1 MNLQKQTLIQFNNL
15 FVKYSDIPILDNISG
30 SVCVG
35 SKIGLIGINGTGK
48 STLLKCIGNISKP
61 NSGDVFT
68 NSTIEYIPQLD
79 LDLYRSD
86 MRLFEYLEDQHDDW
100 WLVFEQYENLFGSQL
115 SESRI
120 VSTLSGGEIVKL
132 NIATALSKSPHLLL
146 LDEPTNHLDLM
157 SLQQLENV
165 LINTSTAFV
174 VVSHNIDFLNS
185 VVNTIWELDKGKL
198 NVFGGNY
205 DFYHSEKKR
214 ILQSQFDQ
222 FVVVRKKI
230 RGKKE
235 ALLNANVR
243 FQKKLGKLK
252 RMAKTNDRS
261 IPKIARNGI
270 KMKVEKGFGIN
281 KVKKKSAIEDL
292 TNDLNKLKMINRKNV
307 YLELCNEKKSGL
319 MVSFEKCTLILPNQV
334 HLIDDIN
341 FTIHHG
347 DKIAILGNNG
357 SGKTTFVN
365 QLVYEE
371 HDLLMGTVKYGL
383 PYITLFVDQKYKVVN
398 PEKTILE
405 NMQSSNKNINYE
417 NIRRILSNLG
427 FSFKYNIKVKASTL
441 SGGETVRLAFAMA
454 TSSNIDL
461 LILDEPT
468 NNLDIETVRV
478 ISESLCKFRGTL
490 IVISH
495 DIPFLKNINTGR
507 VYVITDK
514 RINDV
519 SLDNLQKLENMNE
532 TIKTNWKPG
541 IKISKEG
548 YGKYSF

>member
-15 FVKYSDIPILDNISG
+15 FVKYSETPILDNISG

-35 SKIGLIGINGTGK
+35 DKIGLIGINGSGK
-48 STLLKCIGNISKP
+48 STLLKCIGNIAKP
-61 NSGDVFT
+61 NSGNIFT
-68 NSTIEYIPQLD
+68 NSTIEYVPQLD

-86 MRLFEYLEDQHDDW
+86 MRLFEYLENQHEDW
-100 WLVFEQYENLFGSQL
+100 WLVFKQYENLFQSQL

-132 NIATALSKSPHLLL
+132 NIATALSNSPHLLL
-146 LDEPTNHLDLM
+146 LDEPTNHLDLK
-157 SLQQLENV
+157 SLQQLETALLNS
-165 LINTSTAFV
+165 STAFV
-174 VVSHNIDFLNS
+174 IVSHNINFLNS
-185 VVNTIWELDKGKL
+185 VVNIIWEIDKGKL

-205 DFYHSEKKR
+205 DFYFSEKER
-214 ILQSQFDQ
+214 VIQSRLDQ
-222 FVVVRKKI
+222 FEVVRKKI
-230 RGKKE
+230 RKEKE
-235 ALLNANVR
+235 ALLNANAR

-261 IPKIARNGI
+261 IPKIVRNGI

-281 KVKKKSAIEDL
+281 KIKKESAIEDL
-292 TNDLNKLKMINRKNV
+292 TNDLNKLKIINRKNV
-307 YLELCNEKKSGL
+307 YLELSNEKKSGL
-319 MVSFEKCTLILPNQV
+319 IVSLEKCTLILPNHV

-341 FTIHHG
+341 FTIHYG

-365 QLVYEE
+365 QLVYEK
-371 HDLLMGTVKYGL
+371 HDSLRGTVKYGH
-383 PYITLFVDQKYKVVN
+383 PYITLFVDQKYDFIN

-405 NMQSSNKNINYE
+405 NIQASNKNINYE

-427 FSFKYNIKVKASTL
+427 FSFEYNINVKASTL
-441 SGGETVRLAFAMA
+441 SGGETARLAFAMA

-478 ISESLCKFRGTL
+478 ISESLCEFQGTL

-495 DIPFLKNINTGR
+495 DIHFLKDINTNK

-514 RINDV
+514 KLTSE
-519 SLDNLQKLENMNE
+519 SLDNLIN
-532 TIKTNWKPG
+532 
-541 IKISKEG
+541 
-548 YGKYSF
+548 